1 VKARLAEPPEPE
13 LAAKEALSRSKV
25 ELGAAPAPLR
35 ALSQAPLATAGVWMA
50 THGILLE
57 GRVPRTTKLLVAL
70 AAVSVSPGAES
81 LRGVFRSALASV
93 EPAILDDLEKR
104 GESGR
109 LPERTQRVIAFARR
123 AALAPAQLTDEDF
136 ALLRRSKLAN
146 AEIAE
151 LVALGG
157 LLALWIAIARAT
169 RA

>member
-1 VKARLAEPPEPE
+1 
-13 LAAKEALSRSKV
+13 
-25 ELGAAPAPLR
+25 
-35 ALSQAPLATAGVWMA
+35 MA

-70 AAVSVSPGAES
+70 GAVSVAPGAES
-81 LRGVFRSALASV
+81 LRAVFRSALASV

-136 ALLRRSKLAN
+136 ALLRRSKLSN

-169 RA
+169 RV